1 MILVDNDRV
10 SLNVIDKPLDSEQCS
25 PAGDGTM
32 EHRHHGS
39 ETLGKN
45 VFGTGGEAPHSDF
58 QYLSSS
64 EKLK

>member
-1 MILVDNDRV
+1 M
-10 SLNVIDKPLDSEQCS
+10 SLIDHYKPLDSEQCS

-45 VFGTGGEAPHSDF
+45 VFVGWGSTAQIFF